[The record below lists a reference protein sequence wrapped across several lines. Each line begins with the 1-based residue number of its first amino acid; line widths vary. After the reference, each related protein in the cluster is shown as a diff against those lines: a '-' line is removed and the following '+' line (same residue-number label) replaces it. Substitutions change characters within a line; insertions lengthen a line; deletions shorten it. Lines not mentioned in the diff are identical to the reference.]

1 MKRKIFIITE
11 RRADYSKLRPIIR
24 EIQRSPS
31 LDYYLVVTG
40 SHLLKKYGYTINEIK
55 KDGFKIYTQF
65 KMHTSNDDTASEM
78 TRSFGN
84 AIINLSRI
92 IKKLKPDI
100 VFAGF
105 GIGANFASAIIGAHM
120 NIPVVHLEGGEVTG
134 TIDESIR
141 HATSKFA
148 HIHFTTNLV
157 AKQRLV
163 KMGEDSKNIFIVGN
177 PSLDAIKNVKNIS
190 VTKLEKEFKLDF
202 DLPVVL
208 LIQHTVTSE
217 IDKIDKYFLETVN
230 AIKELNVQCLIIS
243 GNSDAGSKKISA
255 VIKKSK
261 IQNHSNLPFNKY
273 INLLRNCSVLVGNSS
288 SGIME
293 APFLH
298 KPSVNIGARQ
308 NGRLKSTSIINVDY
322 NKNRIK
328 KAIKKALENKKTKNT
343 KKQYRLYGDGNS
355 SKKIVKLLEKIDLN
369 KISIQKKLTY

>member
-1 MKRKIFIITE
+1 
-11 RRADYSKLRPIIR
+11 
-24 EIQRSPS
+24 
-31 LDYYLVVTG
+31 
-40 SHLLKKYGYTINEIK
+40 
-55 KDGFKIYTQF
+55 
-65 KMHTSNDDTASEM
+65 MHTSNDDTASEM

-92 IKKLKPDI
+92 IEKLKPDI

-105 GIGANFASAIIGAHM
+105 DIGANFASAIIGAHM

-163 KMGEDSKNIFIVGN
+163 KMGEDSKNIFVVGN
-177 PSLDAIKNVKNIS
+177 PSLDAIKNVKNIP

-261 IQNHSNLPFNKY
+261 IQNHSSLPFNKY

-308 NGRLKSTSIINVDY
+308 NGRLKSTRS
-322 NKNRIK
+322 
-328 KAIKKALENKKTKNT
+328 
-343 KKQYRLYGDGNS
+343 
-355 SKKIVKLLEKIDLN
+355 
-369 KISIQKKLTY
+369 

>member
-1 MKRKIFIITE
+1 MTE
-11 RRADYSKLRPIIR
+11 RRADYSKLRPIIK
-24 EIQRSPS
+24 EIQKSPK

-40 SHLLKKYGYTINEIK
+40 SHLLKKYGMTINEIK
-55 KDGFKIYTQF
+55 KDGFKIYAQF
-65 KMHTSNDDTASEM
+65 KMHYSNNDTADEM

-84 AIINLSRI
+84 AVINLTQI

-105 GIGANFASAIIGAHM
+105 DIGANFASAIVGAHM

-148 HIHFTTNLV
+148 HVHFTTNLM

-163 KMGEDSKNIFIVGN
+163 KMGENSKNIFVVGN
-177 PSLDAIKNVKNIS
+177 PSLDAIKNIKKIPVR
-190 VTKLEKEFKLDF
+190 KLQEEFKVDF
-202 DLPVVL
+202 NLPLIL

-217 IDKIDKYFLETVN
+217 IKMIDKFFMETIN
-230 AIKELNVQCLIIS
+230 AIKELDIQCLIIS
-243 GNSDAGSKKISA
+243 GNSDAGSKKISTI
-255 VIKKSK
+255 IKKSK
-261 IQNHSNLPFNKY
+261 IQNYSSLPFEKY

-298 KPSVNIGARQ
+298 KPSVNVGTRQ
-308 NGRLKSTSIINVDY
+308 NGRPKSSSIISVGYD
-322 NKNRIK
+322 KNQIK
-328 KAIKKALENKKTKNT
+328 NAIKKALVTKKTKRKN
-343 KKQYRLYGDGNS
+343 QLGLYGDGNS
-355 SKKIVKLLEKIDLN
+355 SKKIIKLLETINLN
-369 KISIQKKLTY
+369 KISIQKKLAY

>member
-1 MKRKIFIITE
+1 
-11 RRADYSKLRPIIR
+11 
-24 EIQRSPS
+24 
-31 LDYYLVVTG
+31 
-40 SHLLKKYGYTINEIK
+40 
-55 KDGFKIYTQF
+55 
-65 KMHTSNDDTASEM
+65 MHTSNDDTASEM

-105 GIGANFASAIIGAHM
+105 DIGANFASAIIGAHM

-163 KMGEDSKNIFIVGN
+163 KMGEDSKNIFVVGN
-177 PSLDAIKNVKNIS
+177 PSLDAIKNVKNIP

-261 IQNHSNLPFNKY
+261 IQNHSSLPFNKY

-308 NGRLKSTSIINVDY
+308 NGRLKSTSVINVGY

-343 KKQYRLYGDGNS
+343 KKQRSLYGDGNS

-369 KISIQKKLTY
+369 KIPIQKKLTY

>member
-1 MKRKIFIITE
+1 
-11 RRADYSKLRPIIR
+11 
-24 EIQRSPS
+24 
-31 LDYYLVVTG
+31 
-40 SHLLKKYGYTINEIK
+40 
-55 KDGFKIYTQF
+55 
-65 KMHTSNDDTASEM
+65 MHTSNDDTASEM

-105 GIGANFASAIIGAHM
+105 DIGANFASAIIGAHM

-163 KMGEDSKNIFIVGN
+163 KMGEDSKNIFVVGN
-177 PSLDAIKNVKNIS
+177 PSLDAIKNVKNIP

-217 IDKIDKYFLETVN
+217 VDKIDKYFLETVN

-255 VIKKSK
+255 VIKKSN
-261 IQNHSNLPFNKY
+261 IQSHSSLPFNKY

-328 KAIKKALENKKTKNT
+328 RAIKKALENKKTKNT
-343 KKQYRLYGDGNS
+343 KKQRSLYGDGNS

-369 KISIQKKLTY
+369 KIPIQKKLTY

>member
-1 MKRKIFIITE
+1 
-11 RRADYSKLRPIIR
+11 
-24 EIQRSPS
+24 
-31 LDYYLVVTG
+31 
-40 SHLLKKYGYTINEIK
+40 
-55 KDGFKIYTQF
+55 
-65 KMHTSNDDTASEM
+65 MHTSNDDTASEM

-105 GIGANFASAIIGAHM
+105 DIGANFASAIIGAHM

-163 KMGEDSKNIFIVGN
+163 KMGENSKNIFIVGN

-261 IQNHSNLPFNKY
+261 IQSHSSLPFNKY

-322 NKNRIK
+322 NKNSIK

-343 KKQYRLYGDGNS
+343 KKQRSLYGDGNS

-369 KISIQKKLTY
+369 KIPIQKKLTY

>member
-1 MKRKIFIITE
+1 
-11 RRADYSKLRPIIR
+11 
-24 EIQRSPS
+24 
-31 LDYYLVVTG
+31 
-40 SHLLKKYGYTINEIK
+40 
-55 KDGFKIYTQF
+55 
-65 KMHTSNDDTASEM
+65 MHTSNDDTASEM

-105 GIGANFASAIIGAHM
+105 DIGANFASAIIGAHM

-217 IDKIDKYFLETVN
+217 IDKIDKYFLE
-230 AIKELNVQCLIIS
+230 
-243 GNSDAGSKKISA
+243 
-255 VIKKSK
+255 
-261 IQNHSNLPFNKY
+261 
-273 INLLRNCSVLVGNSS
+273 
-288 SGIME
+288 
-293 APFLH
+293 
-298 KPSVNIGARQ
+298 IGRASCRE
-308 NGRLKSTSIINVDY
+308 RV
-322 NKNRIK
+322 
-328 KAIKKALENKKTKNT
+328 
-343 KKQYRLYGDGNS
+343 
-355 SKKIVKLLEKIDLN
+355 
-369 KISIQKKLTY
+369 

>member
-1 MKRKIFIITE
+1 
-11 RRADYSKLRPIIR
+11 
-24 EIQRSPS
+24 
-31 LDYYLVVTG
+31 
-40 SHLLKKYGYTINEIK
+40 
-55 KDGFKIYTQF
+55 
-65 KMHTSNDDTASEM
+65 MHTSNDDTASEM

-84 AIINLSRI
+84 AIINLSQI

-105 GIGANFASAIIGAHM
+105 DIGANFASAIIGAHM
-120 NIPVVHLEGGEVTG
+120 NIPVVQLEAGEVTG

-163 KMGEDSKNIFIVGN
+163 KMGEDSKNIFVVGN

-261 IQNHSNLPFNKY
+261 IQSHSSLPFNKY

-328 KAIKKALENKKTKNT
+328 KAIKKALENKKTKNS
-343 KKQYRLYGDGNS
+343 KKQRNLYGDGNS

>member
-1 MKRKIFIITE
+1 M
-11 RRADYSKLRPIIR
+11 
-24 EIQRSPS
+24 
-31 LDYYLVVTG
+31 
-40 SHLLKKYGYTINEIK
+40 YTS
-55 KDGFKIYTQF
+55 D
-65 KMHTSNDDTASEM
+65 NDTPAEM
-78 TRSFGN
+78 TKSFGN
-84 AIINLSRI
+84 AIIHLSRI

-100 VFAGF
+100 VFTGF
-105 GIGANFASAIIGAHM
+105 DIGANFASAIIGAHM

-157 AKQRLV
+157 AKRRLV
-163 KMGEDSKNIFIVGN
+163 KMGEEPKNIFVVGN
-177 PSLDAIKNVKNIS
+177 PSLDAIKNVKKIS
-190 VTKLEKEFKLDF
+190 VKKLEKEFKLDF

-217 IDKIDKYFLETVN
+217 VDKIDKYFLETVN

-255 VIKKSK
+255 VIKKSN
-261 IQNHSNLPFNKY
+261 IQSYSSLPFNKY

-328 KAIKKALENKKTKNT
+328 RAIKKALENKKTKNT
-343 KKQYRLYGDGNS
+343 KKQRSLYGDGNS

-369 KISIQKKLTY
+369 KIPIQKKLTY

>member
-1 MKRKIFIITE
+1 
-11 RRADYSKLRPIIR
+11 
-24 EIQRSPS
+24 
-31 LDYYLVVTG
+31 
-40 SHLLKKYGYTINEIK
+40 
-55 KDGFKIYTQF
+55 
-65 KMHTSNDDTASEM
+65 MHTSNDDTASEM

-84 AIINLSRI
+84 AIINLSQI

-105 GIGANFASAIIGAHM
+105 DIGANFASAIIGAHM

-134 TIDESIR
+134 TIDDSIR

-163 KMGEDSKNIFIVGN
+163 KMGEDSKNIFVVGN
-177 PSLDAIKNVKNIS
+177 PSLDAIKNVKNIP

-243 GNSDAGSKKISA
+243 GNLDAGYRKISA

-261 IQNHSNLPFNKY
+261 IQNHSSLPFDKY

-288 SGIME
+288 SGVME

-298 KPSVNIGARQ
+298 KPSVNIGTRQ
-308 NGRLKSTSIINVDY
+308 SGRPKSKTVINVGY
-322 NKNRIK
+322 NKNCIK
-328 KAIKKALENKKTKNT
+328 KAVKKAIDNKKFNNIKTA
-343 KKQYRLYGDGNS
+343 QSLYGNGNS
-355 SKKIVKLLEKIDLN
+355 SKKIVRILEKINLN
-369 KISIQKKLTY
+369 KISIQKKLAY

>member
-1 MKRKIFIITE
+1 
-11 RRADYSKLRPIIR
+11 
-24 EIQRSPS
+24 
-31 LDYYLVVTG
+31 
-40 SHLLKKYGYTINEIK
+40 
-55 KDGFKIYTQF
+55 
-65 KMHTSNDDTASEM
+65 MHTSNDDTASEM

-105 GIGANFASAIIGAHM
+105 DIGANFASAIIGAHM

-163 KMGEDSKNIFIVGN
+163 KMGEDSKNIFVVGN
-177 PSLDAIKNVKNIS
+177 PSLDAIKNVKNIP

-261 IQNHSNLPFNKY
+261 IQNHSSLPFNKY

-328 KAIKKALENKKTKNT
+328 KAIKKALENKKTKNN
-343 KKQYRLYGDGNS
+343 KKQQNLYGNGNS

>member
-1 MKRKIFIITE
+1 
-11 RRADYSKLRPIIR
+11 
-24 EIQRSPS
+24 
-31 LDYYLVVTG
+31 
-40 SHLLKKYGYTINEIK
+40 
-55 KDGFKIYTQF
+55 
-65 KMHTSNDDTASEM
+65 MHTSNDDTASEM

-105 GIGANFASAIIGAHM
+105 DIGANFASAIIGAHM

-163 KMGEDSKNIFIVGN
+163 KMGEDSKNIFVVGN
-177 PSLDAIKNVKNIS
+177 PSLDAIKNVKNIP

-308 NGRLKSTSIINVDY
+308 NGRLKSTGIINVDY

-328 KAIKKALENKKTKNT
+328 MAIKKALENKKTKNT
-343 KKQYRLYGDGNS
+343 KKQRSLYGDGNS

-369 KISIQKKLTY
+369 KIPIQKKLTY

>member
-1 MKRKIFIITE
+1 
-11 RRADYSKLRPIIR
+11 
-24 EIQRSPS
+24 
-31 LDYYLVVTG
+31 
-40 SHLLKKYGYTINEIK
+40 
-55 KDGFKIYTQF
+55 
-65 KMHTSNDDTASEM
+65 MHTSNDDTASEM
-78 TRSFGN
+78 TKSFGN

-105 GIGANFASAIIGAHM
+105 DIGANFASAIIGAHM

-163 KMGEDSKNIFIVGN
+163 KMGEDSKNIFVVGN
-177 PSLDAIKNVKNIS
+177 PSLDAIKNVKNIP

-217 IDKIDKYFLETVN
+217 IDKIDKYFLQTIN

-255 VIKKSK
+255 VIKKSN
-261 IQNHSNLPFNKY
+261 IQSHSSLPFNKY

-328 KAIKKALENKKTKNT
+328 MAIKKALENKKTKNT
-343 KKQYRLYGDGNS
+343 KKQRSLYGDGNS
-355 SKKIVKLLEKIDLN
+355 SKKIVKLLEKINLN
-369 KISIQKKLTY
+369 KIPIQKKLAY

>member
-1 MKRKIFIITE
+1 
-11 RRADYSKLRPIIR
+11 
-24 EIQRSPS
+24 
-31 LDYYLVVTG
+31 
-40 SHLLKKYGYTINEIK
+40 
-55 KDGFKIYTQF
+55 
-65 KMHTSNDDTASEM
+65 MHTSNDDTASEM

-105 GIGANFASAIIGAHM
+105 DIGANFASAIIGAHM

-163 KMGEDSKNIFIVGN
+163 KMGEDSKNIFVVGN

-261 IQNHSNLPFNKY
+261 IQNHSSLPFNKY

-298 KPSVNIGARQ
+298 KPSVNIGTRQ
-308 NGRLKSTSIINVDY
+308 SGRPKSKTVINVGY
-322 NKNRIK
+322 NKNHIKEAVK
-328 KAIKKALENKKTKNT
+328 KAIDDEKFNNIKTA
-343 KKQYRLYGDGNS
+343 QSLYGNGNS
-355 SKKIVKLLEKIDLN
+355 SKKIVKILEKINLN
-369 KISIQKKLTY
+369 KLSIQKKLAY

>member
-1 MKRKIFIITE
+1 
-11 RRADYSKLRPIIR
+11 
-24 EIQRSPS
+24 
-31 LDYYLVVTG
+31 
-40 SHLLKKYGYTINEIK
+40 
-55 KDGFKIYTQF
+55 
-65 KMHTSNDDTASEM
+65 MHTSNDDTASEM

-105 GIGANFASAIIGAHM
+105 DIGANFASAIIGAHM

-163 KMGEDSKNIFIVGN
+163 KMGENSKNIFIVGN

-261 IQNHSNLPFNKY
+261 IQNHSSLPFNKY

-328 KAIKKALENKKTKNT
+328 RAIKKALENKKTKNT
-343 KKQYRLYGDGNS
+343 KKQRSLYGDGNS

-369 KISIQKKLTY
+369 KIPIQKKLTY

>member
-1 MKRKIFIITE
+1 
-11 RRADYSKLRPIIR
+11 
-24 EIQRSPS
+24 
-31 LDYYLVVTG
+31 
-40 SHLLKKYGYTINEIK
+40 
-55 KDGFKIYTQF
+55 
-65 KMHTSNDDTASEM
+65 MHTSNDDTASEM

-105 GIGANFASAIIGAHM
+105 DIGANFASAIIGAHM

-163 KMGEDSKNIFIVGN
+163 KMGEDSKNIFVVGN
-177 PSLDAIKNVKNIS
+177 PSLDAIKNVKNIP

-255 VIKKSK
+255 VIKKSN
-261 IQNHSNLPFNKY
+261 IQSHSSLPFNKY

-328 KAIKKALENKKTKNT
+328 MAIKKALENKKTKNT
-343 KKQYRLYGDGNS
+343 KKQRSLYGDGNS

-369 KISIQKKLTY
+369 KIPIQKKLTY

>member
-1 MKRKIFIITE
+1 
-11 RRADYSKLRPIIR
+11 
-24 EIQRSPS
+24 
-31 LDYYLVVTG
+31 
-40 SHLLKKYGYTINEIK
+40 
-55 KDGFKIYTQF
+55 
-65 KMHTSNDDTASEM
+65 MHTSNDDTASEM

-105 GIGANFASAIIGAHM
+105 DIGANFASAIIGAHM

-217 IDKIDKYFLETVN
+217 VDKIDKYFLETVN

-261 IQNHSNLPFNKY
+261 IQSHSSLPFNKY

-322 NKNRIK
+322 NKNSIK

-343 KKQYRLYGDGNS
+343 KKQYSLYGDGNS

>member
-1 MKRKIFIITE
+1 
-11 RRADYSKLRPIIR
+11 
-24 EIQRSPS
+24 
-31 LDYYLVVTG
+31 
-40 SHLLKKYGYTINEIK
+40 
-55 KDGFKIYTQF
+55 
-65 KMHTSNDDTASEM
+65 MHTSNDDTASEM

-105 GIGANFASAIIGAHM
+105 DIGANFASAIIGAHM

-261 IQNHSNLPFNKY
+261 IQNHSSLPFNKY

-343 KKQYRLYGDGNS
+343 KKQRSLYGDGNS

-369 KISIQKKLTY
+369 KIPIQKKLTY

>member
-1 MKRKIFIITE
+1 M
-11 RRADYSKLRPIIR
+11 
-24 EIQRSPS
+24 
-31 LDYYLVVTG
+31 
-40 SHLLKKYGYTINEIK
+40 YTS
-55 KDGFKIYTQF
+55 D
-65 KMHTSNDDTASEM
+65 NDTPAEM
-78 TRSFGN
+78 TKSFGN
-84 AIINLSRI
+84 AIIHLSRI

-100 VFAGF
+100 VFTGF
-105 GIGANFASAIIGAHM
+105 DIGANFASAIIGAHM

-157 AKQRLV
+157 AKRRLV
-163 KMGEDSKNIFIVGN
+163 KMGEEPKNIFVVGN
-177 PSLDAIKNVKNIS
+177 PSLDAIKNVKKIS
-190 VTKLEKEFKLDF
+190 VKKLEKEFKLDF

-217 IDKIDKYFLETVN
+217 VDKIDKYFLETVN

-261 IQNHSNLPFNKY
+261 IQNHSSLPFNKY

-328 KAIKKALENKKTKNT
+328 RAIKKALENKKTKNT
-343 KKQYRLYGDGNS
+343 KKQRSLYGDGNS

-369 KISIQKKLTY
+369 KIPIQKKLTY

>member
-1 MKRKIFIITE
+1 
-11 RRADYSKLRPIIR
+11 
-24 EIQRSPS
+24 
-31 LDYYLVVTG
+31 
-40 SHLLKKYGYTINEIK
+40 
-55 KDGFKIYTQF
+55 
-65 KMHTSNDDTASEM
+65 MHTSNDDTASEM

-105 GIGANFASAIIGAHM
+105 DIGANFASAIIGAHM

-261 IQNHSNLPFNKY
+261 IQNHSSLPFNKY

-322 NKNRIK
+322 NKNSIK

-343 KKQYRLYGDGNS
+343 KKQRSLYGDGNS

-369 KISIQKKLTY
+369 KIPIQKKLTY

>member
-1 MKRKIFIITE
+1 
-11 RRADYSKLRPIIR
+11 
-24 EIQRSPS
+24 
-31 LDYYLVVTG
+31 
-40 SHLLKKYGYTINEIK
+40 
-55 KDGFKIYTQF
+55 
-65 KMHTSNDDTASEM
+65 MHTSNDDTASEM

-105 GIGANFASAIIGAHM
+105 DIGANFASAIIGAHM

-177 PSLDAIKNVKNIS
+177 PSLDAIKNVKKIP

-255 VIKKSK
+255 VIKKSN
-261 IQNHSNLPFNKY
+261 IQSYSSLPFNKY
-273 INLLRNCSVLVGNSS
+273 INLLKNCSVLVGNSS

-322 NKNRIK
+322 NKNSIK

-343 KKQYRLYGDGNS
+343 KKQYSLYGDGNS

>member
-1 MKRKIFIITE
+1 
-11 RRADYSKLRPIIR
+11 
-24 EIQRSPS
+24 
-31 LDYYLVVTG
+31 
-40 SHLLKKYGYTINEIK
+40 
-55 KDGFKIYTQF
+55 
-65 KMHTSNDDTASEM
+65 MHTSNDDTASEM

-105 GIGANFASAIIGAHM
+105 DIGANFASAIIGAHM

-148 HIHFTTNLV
+148 HIQFTTNLV
-157 AKQRLV
+157 AKQRLI
-163 KMGEDSKNIFIVGN
+163 KMGEDSKNIFVVGN
-177 PSLDAIKNVKNIS
+177 PSLDAIKNVKNIP

-255 VIKKSK
+255 VIKKSN
-261 IQNHSNLPFNKY
+261 IQSHSSLPFNKY

-328 KAIKKALENKKTKNT
+328 MAIKKALENKKTKNT
-343 KKQYRLYGDGNS
+343 KKQRSLYGDGNS

-369 KISIQKKLTY
+369 KIPIQKKLAY

>member
-1 MKRKIFIITE
+1 
-11 RRADYSKLRPIIR
+11 
-24 EIQRSPS
+24 
-31 LDYYLVVTG
+31 
-40 SHLLKKYGYTINEIK
+40 
-55 KDGFKIYTQF
+55 
-65 KMHTSNDDTASEM
+65 MHTSNDDTASEM

-105 GIGANFASAIIGAHM
+105 DIGANFASAIIGAHM

-163 KMGEDSKNIFIVGN
+163 KMGEDSKNIFVVGN

-261 IQNHSNLPFNKY
+261 IQNHSSLPFNKY

-328 KAIKKALENKKTKNT
+328 MAIKKALENKKTKNT
-343 KKQYRLYGDGNS
+343 KKQRSLYGDGNS

-369 KISIQKKLTY
+369 KIPIQKKLTY

>member
-1 MKRKIFIITE
+1 MITYKK
-11 RRADYSKLRPIIR
+11 AL
-24 EIQRSPS
+24 EI
-31 LDYYLVVTG
+31 
-40 SHLLKKYGYTINEIK
+40 LKKGKIKLKNEKILSK
-55 KDGFKIYTQF
+55 NASLRISAENIYSPENYPSSDNTAFDGFAVNSKDTNQIKNNNPIKFRILKTLAAG
-65 KMHTSNDDTASEM
+65 DD
-78 TRSFGN
+78 
-84 AIINLSRI
+84 
-92 IKKLKPDI
+92 
-100 VFAGF
+100 
-105 GIGANFASAIIGAHM
+105 
-120 NIPVVHLEGGEVTG
+120 
-134 TIDESIR
+134 
-141 HATSKFA
+141 
-148 HIHFTTNLV
+148 
-157 AKQRLV
+157 
-163 KMGEDSKNIFIVGN
+163 
-177 PSLDAIKNVKNIS
+177 PSIKNVQKFSTIEVMTGAIVQKPFNSIIPIEQIQFYPNKSKPKYIIVDKKIKKNDYIRFAGSDFKKGEKILNKGDIIKPQHILALKTLGVKKIS
-190 VTKLEKEFKLDF
+190 VKKLEKEFKLDF

-261 IQNHSNLPFNKY
+261 IQNHSSLPFDKY

-328 KAIKKALENKKTKNT
+328 RAIKKALKNKKTKNT
-343 KKQYRLYGDGNS
+343 KKQRSLYGDGNS

-369 KISIQKKLTY
+369 KIPIQKKLTY

>member
-1 MKRKIFIITE
+1 
-11 RRADYSKLRPIIR
+11 
-24 EIQRSPS
+24 
-31 LDYYLVVTG
+31 
-40 SHLLKKYGYTINEIK
+40 
-55 KDGFKIYTQF
+55 
-65 KMHTSNDDTASEM
+65 MHTSNDDTASEM
-78 TRSFGN
+78 TKSFGN

-105 GIGANFASAIIGAHM
+105 DIGANFASAIIGAHM

-163 KMGEDSKNIFIVGN
+163 KMGEDSKNIFVVGN
-177 PSLDAIKNVKNIS
+177 PSLDAIKNVKNIP

-217 IDKIDKYFLETVN
+217 IDKIDKYFLQTIN

-255 VIKKSK
+255 VIKKSN
-261 IQNHSNLPFNKY
+261 IQSHSSLPFNKY

-328 KAIKKALENKKTKNT
+328 MAIKKALENKKTKNT
-343 KKQYRLYGDGNS
+343 KKQRSLYGDGNS

-369 KISIQKKLTY
+369 KIPIQKKLTY